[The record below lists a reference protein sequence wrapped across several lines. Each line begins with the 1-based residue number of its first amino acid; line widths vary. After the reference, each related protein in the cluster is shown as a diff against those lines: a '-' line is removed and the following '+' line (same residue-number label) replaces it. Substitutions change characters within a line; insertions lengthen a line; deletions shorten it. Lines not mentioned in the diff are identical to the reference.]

1 MRPPYGFVLAVA
13 LVSSAALP
21 LGGCD
26 DEPDG
31 DCVGVDCAP
40 CPDPLTLEVLDFDD
54 VPLPARI
61 TIAELPEIEVECTV
75 QQASSCGVGPL
86 EPGVYTAVVE
96 SPGYETAMMTV
107 TLSEP
112 LGDPSACCRCPAQEV
127 QLRAFLRPD
136 PGVPGPAADGGAADP
151 GDGDAD
157 AGTP

>member
-1 MRPPYGFVLAVA
+1 MRSSSGVALALA

-40 CPDPLTLEVLDFDD
+40 CPYPLVLEVLDFDD
-54 VPLPARI
+54 IPLPARI
-61 TIAELPEIEVECTV
+61 TIEEVPEIEVECTA

-96 SPGYETAMMTV
+96 SAGYETTMMTV

-112 LGDPSACCRCPAQEV
+112 LGDPSACCRCPAQDV
-127 QLRAFLRPD
+127 QLRVFLRPD
-136 PGVPGPAADGGAADP
+136 PGASGPPADGGT
-151 GDGDAD
+151 GDSGSGDAD
-157 AGTP
+157 ASAP